1 MVNRVELDSALFR
14 AEIGEVT
21 PLAEQNRIAPP
32 KPSTQAR
39 VRSKSSQHTLAD
51 TLSDFYS
58 EESPD
63 EFQRS
68 GLSRQSLRR
77 LRRGLYPIQDNLDL
91 HGHSIDAS
99 RQLLQGFLFD
109 AVRQQLRCVLVIHGK
124 GMNSPGG
131 EAVLRT
137 LTRNWLT
144 QHPQVL
150 AFCAAS
156 PGAGGSG
163 AVLILLKISA

>member
-1 MVNRVELDSALFR
+1 MVSRVESDSALFR
-14 AEIGEVT
+14 AEIGNVT
-21 PLAEQNRIAPP
+21 PLADHNRIAPP

-39 VRSKSSQHTLAD
+39 VRRKSSQHSLAD
-51 TLSDFYS
+51 TLSDFYP

-68 GLSRQSLRR
+68 GLSHQSLRR
-77 LRRGLYPIQDNLDL
+77 LKRGLHPIQDSLDL
-91 HGHSIDAS
+91 HGHSIDAA

-109 AVRQQLRCVLVIHGK
+109 AARQQLRCVLVIHGK
-124 GMNSPGG
+124 GINSPGG

-144 QHPQVL
+144 QHPKVL
-150 AFCAAS
+150 AFCAATPS
-156 PGAGGSG
+156 VGGSG
-163 AVLILLKISA
+163 AVLILLKIST